1 MYFEQDR
8 SLWSQKQRDGVN
20 IKWKSKK
27 PGKVF
32 WTRLKSHSYFPRHL
46 HVKLGIHFCKDRVS
60 NLKWQI
66 SIEQMT
72 LPSLKSAH
80 KHFYVYFELMFG
92 ICVCIWPFV
101 FLSAKEVKE
110 GVRIGEEGNEALWVS
125 KKWMKSKKTQGR
137 WEGGLHWDWEGMGS
151 FILEGGKQSDDA
163 EKKGN
168 PMRDILFQRLDEM
181 GE

>member
-1 MYFEQDR
+1 
-8 SLWSQKQRDGVN
+8 
-20 IKWKSKK
+20 
-27 PGKVF
+27 
-32 WTRLKSHSYFPRHL
+32 
-46 HVKLGIHFCKDRVS
+46 
-60 NLKWQI
+60 
-66 SIEQMT
+66 
-72 LPSLKSAH
+72 
-80 KHFYVYFELMFG
+80 MFG

-168 PMRDILFQRLDEM
+168 PMRDITFQRLDEM